1 MMAGIFRGAGHRLSA
16 VREMNGSGPIL
27 LEARQVGFEIEG
39 KTILRPSTLS
49 VGAGRMV
56 GVIGPNGSGKSTL
69 GRILARQIAPS
80 SGEILLRGKPVQPLD
95 AREFAREVA
104 YLPQAIP
111 SAAGLTVEELV
122 ALGRYPWLGAFR
134 SPGAADIAHVRE
146 SMAITRVSALA
157 RRLVD
162 TLSGGE
168 RQRVWLAM
176 LVAQQAGTLVL
187 DEPTSALDIRHQVEV
202 LSLLRGLCRER
213 GLGVVVI
220 LHDIYMAGR
229 YCDEILALRQGRV
242 VAQGSGEEIV
252 QPIVLKTIYDIDMDV
267 MIHGPSGDRVV
278 CLCR

>member
-1 MMAGIFRGAGHRLSA
+1 MD
-16 VREMNGSGPIL
+16 GPVL
-27 LEARQVGFEIEG
+27 LEARQVGFEIDG
-39 KTILRPSTLS
+39 KTILHPLTLG

-80 SGEILLRGKPVQPLD
+80 GGEMRVRGKPAQAID
-95 AREFAREVA
+95 ARGFAREVA
-104 YLPQAIP
+104 YLPQNIP
-111 SAAGLTVEELV
+111 SAVGLTVEELV
-122 ALGRYPWLGAFR
+122 TLGRYPWLGAFR
-134 SPGAADIAHVRE
+134 SPGAADIACVRE
-146 SMAITRVSALA
+146 SMAITQVSGLA

-202 LSLLRGLCRER
+202 LSLLRSLCRQR

-229 YCDEILALRQGRV
+229 YCDEILALRHGRV
-242 VAQGSGEEIV
+242 VAQGSREEIL
-252 QPIVLKTIYDIDMDV
+252 QPVVLKTIYDIDMDV
-267 MIHGPSGDRVV
+267 MVHGPSGDRVV
-278 CLCR
+278 CLYL